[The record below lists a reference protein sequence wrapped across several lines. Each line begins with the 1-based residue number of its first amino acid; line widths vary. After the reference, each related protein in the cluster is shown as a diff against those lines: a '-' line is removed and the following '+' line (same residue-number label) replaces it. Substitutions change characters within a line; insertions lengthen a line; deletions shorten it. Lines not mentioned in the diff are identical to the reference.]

1 MRNLDSSAKYQTHLF
16 KARDLARG
24 DVSTDVAGRLLLNIY
39 GIKVLADPLTPNDQV
54 REAASVAWEELASTH
69 QAGSPLLAL
78 AGATERVF
86 ARVLGDVS
94 ASGSHSTSNDSLSHR
109 LANLLPLEQGVE
121 RVIPKLVR
129 HAQQLWWFESET
141 ERESFI
147 RHLVE
152 STLLPTA
159 PGWARNQ
166 TEMTSSSAVNAVLA
180 AIASHWAERRPRDIY
195 DPTIG
200 TGGSLL
206 EVARACE
213 GRPTDTPPALYGQ
226 DLNAEALFAAAWNL
240 AINDV
245 YPVHLGLGHVLMEPR
260 FLGEQ
265 GRVRQFDIVVSTP
278 PLLVALQGRSAQS
291 QVESDPYNR
300 FQFGLPSKS
309 SSDWLFVQ
317 HALAST
323 KAGGMAIVVT
333 APGSLFRGGAEE
345 EIRRKL
351 IMADQVSA
359 AFLLPSGQIPGTS
372 IQAAVLVLEPH
383 KPAERRGMTWLVDLT
398 HVEQAD
404 LADAAKQ
411 ALTTEAREST
421 RSITVSLDGLRSKN
435 YSLLPTPYL
444 PPRNVRVT
452 LSSREQAQTDIKS
465 ALADLEQESRSF
477 NEAMGVLDV
486 FSKGII

>member
-1 MRNLDSSAKYQTHLF
+1 MRNLGSSAKYQTHLF
-16 KARDLARG
+16 KARDLAHG
-24 DVSTDVAGRLLLNIY
+24 DVSADVAGRLLLNIY
-39 GIKVLADPLTPNDQV
+39 GIKVLADPLTPNGQM
-54 REAASVAWEELASTH
+54 REVASAAWEDLASTH

-86 ARVLGDVS
+86 ARLLGD
-94 ASGSHSTSNDSLSHR
+94 AGGSGQSSTSDVSLSHR
-109 LANLLPLEQGVE
+109 LANPYPLDKGVE
-121 RVIPKLVR
+121 RAIPKLVR
-129 HAQQLWWFESET
+129 HAQQLWWFESKE

-152 STLLPTA
+152 ATLLPTA

-166 TEMTSSSAVNAVLA
+166 TEMTSSSAVNALLA
-180 AIASHWAERRPRDIY
+180 AISSHWAERPPQDIY
-195 DPTIG
+195 DPAIG

-206 EVARACE
+206 EVARAFD

-240 AINDV
+240 AINDS
-245 YPVHLGLGHVLMEPR
+245 YPVHLGLGHVLLEPR
-260 FLGEQ
+260 FLGDQ

-278 PLLVALQGRSAQS
+278 PLGVTLPGRSAES
-291 QVESDPYNR
+291 EIESDPYNR
-300 FQFGLPSKS
+300 FQYGLPSKS
-309 SSDWLFVQ
+309 CADWLFVQ

-333 APGSLFRGGAEE
+333 ASGSLFRGGAEE

-359 AFLLPSGQIPGTS
+359 AFLLPSGLIPGAS

-383 KPAERRGMTWLVDLT
+383 KPAERKGMTWLVDLT
-398 HVEQAD
+398 QVEQPE

-411 ALTTEAREST
+411 ALAAEAGEGT
-421 RSITVSLDGLRSKN
+421 RSITVSLDGLRSKD

-444 PPRNVRVT
+444 PPRNVRAT
-452 LSSREQAQTDIKS
+452 LSSQEQAQREIKS
-465 ALADLEQESRSF
+465 ALADLERESRSF
-477 NEAMGVLDV
+477 NEAMGALDV